1 MGKSSMA
8 RLLEIILLEIAFLWA
23 SYGAWLSRS
32 LTDREPVQDDLVG
45 DDPGWG
51 GAGGSLVVA
60 YS

>member
-1 MGKSSMA
+1 MA